1 MKVKSESEVTQLCP
15 TLSDP
20 MDCSLPGSSVH
31 GIFQARVLEWG
42 AIAFSGNLLSLPQI
56 HVVCWLL
63 IVNIIKE
70 LELGREETLEIWAGF
85 EMLWSKSVTTL
96 LALEAQS
103 ILTRP
108 PAVVLTGP
116 GGPIYTDKAPC
127 SCTDHRLRQM
137 RQSAATAWSWI
148 ANEHGNDFTRSY
160 LKLPGSLSITQ

>member
-1 MKVKSESEVTQLCP
+1 M
-15 TLSDP
+15 
-20 MDCSLPGSSVH
+20 
-31 GIFQARVLEWG
+31 VLEVWSLQTWKCKFLSLTQHYWIWNFG
-42 AIAFSGNLLSLPQI
+42 IDLCNLCKYILSLPQI